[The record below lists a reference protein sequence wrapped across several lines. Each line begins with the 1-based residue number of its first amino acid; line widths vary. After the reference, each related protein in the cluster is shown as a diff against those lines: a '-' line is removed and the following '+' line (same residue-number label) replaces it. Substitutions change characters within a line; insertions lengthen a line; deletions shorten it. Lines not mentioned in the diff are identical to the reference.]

1 MSTAPVSGYQFK
13 YGNIL
18 PESGETMRAAG
29 LHAIATVI
37 ETEAVLIRTNKPLS
51 SEHDALIKV
60 ITKRIAGVI
69 AAERYVVCQYNVHRD
84 NLAATEKIS
93 PGRRAPT
100 ISRLEEKDWF
110 GVSVMVDKT
119 KVATVM
125 DQLERA
131 GAEDILAF
139 NLDNCRV

>member
-1 MSTAPVSGYQFK
+1 
-13 YGNIL
+13 L
-18 PESGETMRAAG
+18 R
-29 LHAIATVI
+29 AIATVI

-69 AAERYVVCQYNVHRD
+69 VAERYVVCQYNVHRD
-84 NLAATEKIS
+84 NLAAAEKIS

-125 DQLERA
+125 DQLEGA